1 MVARKRF
8 FTDLLEALSAV
19 NGSNSG
25 SLESVSSQIPRKHW
39 RLSMTAIKCSK
50 VSAGCNT

>member
-25 SLESVSSQIPRKHW
+25 SLESVSLQLPRKHW

-50 VSAGCNT
+50 VNAGCNT